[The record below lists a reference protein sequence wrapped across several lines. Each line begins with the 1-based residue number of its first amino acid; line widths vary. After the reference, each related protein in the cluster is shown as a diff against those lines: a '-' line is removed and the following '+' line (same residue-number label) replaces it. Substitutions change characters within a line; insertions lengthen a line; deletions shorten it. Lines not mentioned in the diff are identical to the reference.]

1 MWIYYTKLGEKI
13 LWNFPYFNIKLH
25 NPEIS
30 NGNTYLKYH
39 YLCNLKKKFTNVQP
53 LYVFDLVIFYINNYL
68 SRRCRCT
75 VI

>member
-30 NGNTYLKYH
+30 NGNTYLKY
-39 YLCNLKKKFTNVQP
+39 
-53 LYVFDLVIFYINNYL
+53 FDLVIFYIYNYL